1 MKVKVLKV
9 LGLSW
14 LLAVQGLEPTLATP
28 LTLKEILSSQVET
41 DSSIPS
47 PSEFI
52 GVDLGSKHLLHHEI
66 VRYLDKLATVSP
78 KIESLGEYGKSYG
91 GRPLMAYAIS
101 SPENIKN
108 LQLIKS
114 SRAKI
119 VDPSADIDL
128 SGQPAVLHMM
138 YSIHGNEASGANA
151 TPLLAYYLAAVKED
165 YLDVQLKNVVIILSP
180 VLNPDGLDRFA
191 SWSNNHAGSHPS
203 DDPND
208 REHIEPS
215 PNGRTNYYWFDLNRD
230 WLPHQ
235 HPESRGLL
243 KLFHSWKPNVQLD
256 FHEQGSNRNFF
267 FMPGVAERTF
277 PLIPKVNQDLTAA
290 ITRFHEKKFDE
301 HGTLFFTRE
310 GFDDFYVGKGSTY
323 PDFFGCVGI
332 LFEQPSSRGVK
343 QRVTGGELTFT
354 DSITNQFR
362 ASLSSI
368 EGVATL
374 KNRLLKYQRDY
385 YASANKRSSK
395 KFYLAS
401 APGDDVKL
409 QEFIRV
415 LRGHQIQ
422 IEALAE
428 DKVVDGLLYKSDE
441 TIAIP
446 ADQPHSRY
454 LQAIWGRQL
463 DFKSEVFYDVSTWT
477 LPLAFNLTHT
487 ERPVERVKT
496 VPLGTDEVQSVRPFL
511 ESPIGYLIDWQS
523 SDAASLLYGL
533 LNAGAKVRVGKQPF
547 VAKVKGTGAMGFSA
561 GTLFVTPTEGKGWST
576 EVTSAIKKAFQEGLP
591 IYSVASSS
599 TPVGV
604 DLGSSQFEVIEKPKV
619 MVITGPG
626 TSAYRVGEIWHLL
639 DRRAN
644 MPITMVDK
652 YRLPDLDYSGYTHV
666 ILTNP
671 LKGLQDPTIE
681 DLKAFVSAGGTV
693 WAQGAETL
701 EWLRANGLA
710 DIHWRE
716 TDAQRLEKKR
726 LEFISSP
733 PNDSSVIENYL
744 PERKPY
750 AAASGDAASQL
761 VRGSILEGKLDRT
774 HPLGFGYV
782 SGSIPMF
789 RRNAKFMTR
798 SSDSYSTPILYS
810 NKPLMSGYMSG
821 ENQRLVSNSAS
832 VIVESRGEG
841 TIVLSLD
848 LPAFRG
854 FWWGTQRLL
863 LNTIFF
869 GKLM

>member
-1 MKVKVLKV
+1 MKLKVLKI
-9 LGLSW
+9 LGFSW
-14 LLAVQGLEPTLATP
+14 MLAFQAFEPALATP
-28 LTLKEILSSQVET
+28 LGLKDIMRTEVET

-66 VRYLDKLATVSP
+66 IRYLDELSTVSP
-78 KIESLGEYGKSYG
+78 KIESLGEYGKTHG

-101 SPENIKN
+101 SAENIKD
-108 LQLIKS
+108 LQLIKD

-119 VDPSADIDL
+119 VDPSIDIDIA
-128 SGQPAVLHMM
+128 GQPAVLHMM
-138 YSIHGNEASGANA
+138 YSIHGNEASAANA
-151 TPLLAYYLAAVKED
+151 TPLLAYYLAAVKDADLEE
-165 YLDVQLKNVVIILSP
+165 QLKNVVIILSP

-235 HPESRGLL
+235 HPETRALL
-243 KLFHSWKPNVQLD
+243 ELFHDWKPNVQLD
-256 FHEQGSNRNFF
+256 FHEQGSNRNYF

-277 PLIPKVNQDLTAA
+277 PLIPRVNQDLTAA

-323 PDFFGCVGI
+323 PDLFGCVGI
-332 LFEQPSSRGVK
+332 LFEQPSSRGLK
-343 QRVTGGELTFT
+343 QRVTGGELTFA

-368 EGVATL
+368 EGVAAL
-374 KNRLLKYQRDY
+374 KSKLLEYQRDH
-385 YASANKRSSK
+385 YASASKKSSK

-401 APGDDVKL
+401 APGDEAKL
-409 QEFIRV
+409 REFVRV
-415 LRGHQIQ
+415 LKGHQIQ

-428 DKVVDGLLYKSDE
+428 DRLVDGFLYEADE

-446 ADQPHSRY
+446 ADQPDSKY
-454 LQAIWGRQL
+454 LDAIWGRQL
-463 DFKSEVFYDVSTWT
+463 DFNSKVFYDVSTWT
-477 LPLAFNLTHT
+477 LPLAFNLAHT
-487 ERPVERVKT
+487 ERPVERVRT
-496 VPLGTDEVQSVRPFL
+496 LPLGMDRVRSPRPFL
-511 ESPIGYLIDWQS
+511 ESQIGYLIDWRS
-523 SDAASLLYGL
+523 SDSASLLYGL
-533 LNAGAKVRVGKQPF
+533 LDTGAKVRVGKQPF
-547 VAKVKGTGAMGFSA
+547 IAKVKGIGAMGFSA
-561 GTLFVTPTEGKGWST
+561 GTLFVTPIEGEGWPPK
-576 EVTSAIKKAFQEGLP
+576 VMIAIKKAFQDGLP

-619 MVITGPG
+619 MVVTGPG

-639 DRRAN
+639 DRRAG

-652 YRLPDLDYSGYTHV
+652 YRLNNFNYHGYTH
-666 ILTNP
+666 ILLTDP
-671 LKGLQDPTIE
+671 LKGLPDPAVE
-681 DLKAFVSAGGTV
+681 NLRAFVRSGGIV
-693 WAQGAETL
+693 WGQGAETL
-701 EWLRANGLA
+701 EWLRANDFA
-710 DIHWRE
+710 EIHWRE
-716 TDAQRLEKKR
+716 TKAQRLEKKR
-726 LEFISSP
+726 IEFLRNPSDDASVVEDYFSERRPYDTASS
-733 PNDSSVIENYL
+733 
-744 PERKPY
+744 
-750 AAASGDAASQL
+750 DAAIQL
-761 VRGSILEGKLDRT
+761 VRGAILEGQLDKT
-774 HPLGFGYV
+774 HPLGFGYD
-782 SGSIPMF
+782 SDLIPLF

-798 SSDSYSTPILYS
+798 SRDPYSTPILYS
-810 NKPLMSGYMSG
+810 KEPLLSGYMSE
-821 ENQRLVSNSAS
+821 ENRRLVSNSAS
-832 VIVESRGEG
+832 VIVDREG
-841 TIVLSLD
+841 KGALVLSLD